1 MERVDTLSYKK
12 IIERANDRLM
22 AMAELTEDSYFNKI
36 PKNKID
42 YFIDESI
49 KIGMETAQK
58 FVGKYNSLEEFC
70 GDKKVKIELD
80 TDEYGFE
87 MIKLRGKYNE
97 EKETII
103 MYHNSIKRMEI
114 AYKELGIDFLNYDT
128 IYKILLAHE
137 VFHLIEVKEIGKTYE
152 KLEDINIF
160 KLGPLKKFYPI
171 VKTSDIGA
179 NIFAKKFL
187 NISYHPK
194 VLNYLYI
201 WGAGIIDKN
210 KLIDYF
216 DELDQKL
223 NKSHLN
229 SSLK

>member
-1 MERVDTLSYKK
+1 MERVDTLPYKM

-22 AMAELTEDSYFNKI
+22 AMAELMEDNYFKKI
-36 PKNKID
+36 PNNRID

-49 KIGMETAQK
+49 KVGLETAQNSMER
-58 FVGKYNSLEEFC
+58 YSSLEEIC
-70 GDKKVKIELD
+70 EDKKVKIELD
-80 TDEYGFE
+80 TAEYGFE

-137 VFHLIEVKEIGKTYE
+137 VFHLIEVKEIGNTYE
-152 KLEDINIF
+152 RLEDVNIF

-171 VKTSDIGA
+171 VKTSDVGA

-187 NISYHPK
+187 NLSYHPK
-194 VLNYLYI
+194 VLNYLYL
-201 WGAGIIDKN
+201 WGAGIIDKD

-216 DELDQKL
+216 DELDKKL
-223 NKSHLN
+223 NESHLN
-229 SSLK
+229 DSVE